1 MEDNKNLIN
10 YLGHAISFKGGK
22 VADEGL
28 EYLVQS
34 YCSLWEEELQKN
46 NISQKDILERKP
58 HFLDFINS
66 HYQTSKKVVY

>member
-1 MEDNKNLIN
+1 MKDNDNLIN
-10 YLGHAISFKGGK
+10 YLGHAISFKGGE

-28 EYLVQS
+28 EFLLES
-34 YCSLWEEELQKN
+34 YCSLWKEELQKN

-58 HFLDFINS
+58 HFIDFINS